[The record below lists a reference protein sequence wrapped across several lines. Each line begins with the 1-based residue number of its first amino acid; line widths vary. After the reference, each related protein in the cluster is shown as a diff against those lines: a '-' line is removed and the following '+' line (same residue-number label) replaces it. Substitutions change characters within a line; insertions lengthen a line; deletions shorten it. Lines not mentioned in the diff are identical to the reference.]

1 MLQVTLWIYNVK
13 SNMKTTILSI
23 AMAIL
28 LFAACNS
35 GTKKTDNTGT
45 SVDTSAK
52 AGTTEKITTTSGSTK
67 EVVTAYLEL
76 KNALTQDNDK
86 NAAQAGNSLFM
97 AIAGVDKASLTA
109 GQSKVFT
116 DVADDAKEHAEH
128 IGANAGNIKH
138 QREHF
143 ETLSQEIYDLVK
155 AGGSSEGKLYY
166 DNCPM
171 YNDGK
176 GGNWISE
183 TKEILNP
190 YLGKAMPTCGSLKE
204 ELN

>member
-1 MLQVTLWIYNVK
+1 
-13 SNMKTTILSI
+13 MKTTVLMITLS
-23 AMAIL
+23 IL

-35 GTKKTDNTGT
+35 GSKKTDNSVNGT
-45 SVDTSAK
+45 DSTQ
-52 AGTTEKITTTSGSTK
+52 TTVAVNTATATASTK
-67 EVVTAYLEL
+67 DVISAYLQL
-76 KNALTQDNDK
+76 KNALTKDNDK
-86 NAAQAGNSLFM
+86 DAAEAGNTLVK
-97 AIAGVDKASLTA
+97 AIAAIDKTSLTA
-109 GQSKVFT
+109 QQSKVLG

-128 IGANAGNIKH
+128 IGSNAGNIKH

-143 ETLSQEIYDLVK
+143 EMLSPEIYDLVK
-155 AGGSSEGKLYY
+155 AGGITGQKLYY

-183 TKEILNP
+183 TKDIQNP
-190 YLGKAMPTCGSLKE
+190 YLGKAMPTCGSIKE